1 MYIYICIYI
10 YMYIYICMYINRIHV
25 PFPWVAFLASMFMH
39 SWHSSAKQ
47 SPGPPDPTCRSDVT
61 DVAWLN
67 GFTSMMPSE
76 TMGWFTKEKTYEKLK
91 FSMGCPF
98 FCWLAP
104 LSLNLRPAAL
114 LGDAMKGL
122 KFFHFPP
129 KVEGMTSD
137 RHSRIWKNV
146 QFAQQCF
153 GAVWGHQNPWAPKI
167 PGSFFLHRFQQPQVR
182 VPAPTANRPRCRWDP
197 AFFSVEKLGYEN

>member
-1 MYIYICIYI
+1 MYIYIYV
-10 YMYIYICMYINRIHV
+10 YIYICMYINRIHV

-122 KFFHFPP
+122 KFFSLSP

-137 RHSRIWKNV
+137 RHSRILKNF
-146 QFAQQCF
+146 QFGVGPPKSTGF
-153 GAVWGHQNPWAPKI
+153 NSLKSVFLRPLPTGPGADGI
-167 PGSFFLHRFQQPQVR
+167 GS
-182 VPAPTANRPRCRWDP
+182 
-197 AFFSVEKLGYEN
+197 FFSVEKLGYKN